1 MQSDPITEGE
11 GREGKG
17 GEGNEEGE
25 MSHGVRWL
33 YAYSLFKLSFA
44 KVTQQVPQVFL
55 GACLQSLTSPRHG
68 PSALASPSS
77 ASGRKDCTLP
87 TFVAKRVTQFLK
99 SQQNILK

>member
-1 MQSDPITEGE
+1 
-11 GREGKG
+11 
-17 GEGNEEGE
+17 

-55 GACLQSLTSPRHG
+55 GTCLQSLTSPRHG

-77 ASGRKDCTLP
+77 ASGQKDCTL
-87 TFVAKRVTQFLK
+87 TAFVAKRVTQFLK
-99 SQQNILK
+99 SQQNILKCAETDRITASKGVYIWSHLRNSR